1 VVVGPNRKTV
11 VTLDM
16 ALYERAKQLEMTRD
30 DCKGKWLLRLGVM
43 RMAALRAVGNAI
55 EDSGLDEA

>member
-1 VVVGPNRKTV
+1 
-11 VTLDM
+11 
-16 ALYERAKQLEMTRD
+16 MTRD

-43 RMAALRAVGNAI
+43 RMAALRAVGDAI